1 MNGNFDIFDAIVIA
15 GVIQG
20 IAATIA
26 VWCYPSNASGRKL
39 LSALLLTLAF
49 LSIKILLHTSGL
61 WQHSGFRYFPLAIDT
76 LIQPLFYLYTCSLTE
91 KDFSLRRRQLWH
103 FAPAALFQI
112 HAIIV
117 YIITMSQPDIH
128 TKDLIAEKE
137 LHYNAVKWTED
148 MFALFSA
155 VMYWFLSFRRTQAY
169 RKWLFTSQSAT
180 QYSEFAW
187 LRNLLIGT
195 GILVVVLFLSS
206 LSSNILQL
214 KNTFFYLEVF
224 YIYLTLLIY
233 FLSFQGYRALI
244 AGETHILRS
253 SGDTSS
259 LVQVIPKDLSDV
271 EIKTTED
278 KENFS
283 AIQSALEEIMNKELL
298 FLEPELNIKQI
309 AIATGFPS
317 AQVSAAINAQFRVN
331 FRSWVNGYRV
341 EEVKKRLADPA
352 YKHLSLLGIAFDCG
366 FNSEASFY
374 RIFKNHTGHS
384 PKTYLQNIK

>member
-1 MNGNFDIFDAIVIA
+1 MSGSINIFDAIVIA

-26 VWCYPSNASGRKL
+26 VWCYPSKTAGRKL
-39 LSALLLTLAF
+39 LSALLLTLVF

-76 LIQPLFYLYTCSLTE
+76 LIQPLFYLYCCSLTE
-91 KDFSLRRRQLWH
+91 KDFSFHRRQLWH
-103 FAPAALFQI
+103 FAPAAVFQI

-117 YIITMSQPDIH
+117 YIITILQPDMH

-155 VMYWFLSFRRTQAY
+155 VIYWYLSFRRTQVY

-180 QYSEFAW
+180 QYSELVW

-195 GILVVVLFLSS
+195 GILVAVLFLSS

-214 KNTFFYLEVF
+214 KNTFFYLEIF

-233 FLSFQGYRALI
+233 FLTFQAYRALV
-244 AGETHILRS
+244 AAEGHILRA
-253 SGDTSS
+253 SGNPSS
-259 LVQVIPKDLSDV
+259 LVQIIHKDLPDA
-271 EIKTTED
+271 ETKTTED

-283 AIQSALEEIMNKELL
+283 AIQSALEEIMNRELL
-298 FLEPELNIKQI
+298 FWSLN
-309 AIATGFPS
+309 
-317 AQVSAAINAQFRVN
+317 
-331 FRSWVNGYRV
+331 
-341 EEVKKRLADPA
+341 
-352 YKHLSLLGIAFDCG
+352 
-366 FNSEASFY
+366 
-374 RIFKNHTGHS
+374 
-384 PKTYLQNIK
+384 